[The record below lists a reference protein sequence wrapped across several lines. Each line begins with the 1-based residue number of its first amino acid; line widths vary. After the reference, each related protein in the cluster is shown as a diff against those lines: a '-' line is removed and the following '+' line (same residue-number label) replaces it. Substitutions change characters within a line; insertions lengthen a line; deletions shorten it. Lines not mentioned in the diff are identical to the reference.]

1 MELSDLIENKKPTI
15 NMIGL
20 TLLTLGVYPFL
31 WLLSNREKFASF
43 SQKPYTQWSIII
55 ASALWS
61 WSVTIGQAGD
71 AFEYYDNNL
80 FIALNLIYLAMQLAL
95 VIYLFIVVTMPSL
108 NGLSEL
114 LLIEEKIDL
123 RINPV
128 WAFLFAYFYMNYK
141 INEISDLRKRK
152 EILDR

>member
-1 MELSDLIENKKPTI
+1 MELSDLIENRKPTI
-15 NMIGL
+15 NMVGL
-20 TLLTLGVYPFL
+20 TVLTLGVYPFL
-31 WLLSNREKFASF
+31 WLWSNRANFASF
-43 SQKPYTQWSIII
+43 SEKPYTQWSIII

-61 WSVTIGQAGD
+61 WGVTIGQTGD
-71 AFEYYDNNL
+71 TFENVDNDL
-80 FIALNLIYLAMQLAL
+80 FIALSLISLAMQLVL
-95 VIYLFIVVTMPSL
+95 LIYFFIVVTMPSL
-108 NGLSEL
+108 KGLSEL
-114 LLIEEKIDL
+114 LLKEEKIDL

>member
-55 ASALWS
+55 ASA
-61 WSVTIGQAGD
+61 
-71 AFEYYDNNL
+71 
-80 FIALNLIYLAMQLAL
+80 
-95 VIYLFIVVTMPSL
+95 
-108 NGLSEL
+108 
-114 LLIEEKIDL
+114 
-123 RINPV
+123 
-128 WAFLFAYFYMNYK
+128 
-141 INEISDLRKRK
+141 
-152 EILDR
+152 